1 MSLNHSFSPRSHKAE
16 TYLLRALVSCGACRL
31 ACTGRTMN
39 GRYEYYWCK
48 GKLWLDQSRLSE
60 RCPARYI
67 PAQQLDAL
75 VWLDLC
81 QLLEHPQMIR
91 QALERAQIGRWL
103 PQELQAQREQLSR
116 GEKAIANQQ
125 ERLTEAYLGGVIQLE
140 EYRRRRQDLEQRRG
154 AVGQQQRQLEAQ
166 AGQYAEAAAMA
177 SSVERF
183 CQRVQAGLAQATFR
197 QKRQLV
203 ELLIDRVVV
212 TEEQVEIRYVIPTSP
227 RAEHTRFSQL
237 RTDYRN
243 DGRARAGT

>member
-1 MSLNHSFSPRSHKAE
+1 
-16 TYLLRALVSCGACRL
+16 
-31 ACTGRTMN
+31 
-39 GRYEYYWCK
+39 
-48 GKLWLDQSRLSE
+48 
-60 RCPARYI
+60 
-67 PAQQLDAL
+67 
-75 VWLDLC
+75 
-81 QLLEHPQMIR
+81 MIR
-91 QALERAQIGRWL
+91 QALERAQNGRWL

-125 ERLTEAYLGGVIQLE
+125 GRLTDAYLGGVIQLE

-166 AGQYAEAAAMA
+166 AGQYAEVAAMA
-177 SSVERF
+177 SSVESF

-212 TEEQVEIRYVIPTSP
+212 TEEQVEIRYIIPTSP

-237 RTDYRN
+237 RTDYRKDGRMRTRAGVSERN
-243 DGRARAGT
+243 AHESEAICRPVALVNSKEKGRARRIGAGSGASPLWSTNYAEGKQQF